1 MCFTWLGLSSLSY
14 HRTQVRSLCTLVI
27 AQSNAIFLCYAP
39 ILMYIYDIQYELMQK
54 SHQNHSNKQNRWFY
68 FVKLSSHK
76 QAKKISNILFTRLSK
91 TEITHLFNHVCHI
104 LTSTMWKSTAVAFQ
118 KCMGIIDVDD
128 FWLTY
133 GHPKL
138 TLVSIFFGP
147 KVGVKKINT
156 PFVMDGSLQNE

>member
-76 QAKKISNILFTRLSK
+76 QAKKSQISCLLGLQKRKLLIFSTMYAIYWLVPCERARPWLSK
-91 TEITHLFNHVCHI
+91 NVWELLMSMIFDWPTGTQSWPPFQFFLDQ
-104 LTSTMWKSTAVAFQ
+104 KS
-118 KCMGIIDVDD
+118 
-128 FWLTY
+128 
-133 GHPKL
+133 
-138 TLVSIFFGP
+138 VS
-147 KVGVKKINT
+147 KKINT
-156 PFVMDGSLQNE
+156 PFVVDGSLQNE